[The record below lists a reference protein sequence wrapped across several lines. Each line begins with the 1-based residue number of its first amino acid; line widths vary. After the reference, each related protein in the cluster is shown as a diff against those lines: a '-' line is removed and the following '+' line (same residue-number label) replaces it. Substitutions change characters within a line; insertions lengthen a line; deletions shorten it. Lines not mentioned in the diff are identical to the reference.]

1 MKIIKS
7 IAELKGELN
16 ANKGSLG
23 LVPTMGALHM
33 GHQSLFK
40 KAREDNDFLA
50 ISLFVN
56 PSQFGPDE
64 DFDEYPRNINK
75 DLDILNSDNV
85 DLVFMPDIQEMYPSG
100 FLTNVVVDK
109 LADVY
114 EGLYRN
120 GHFNGVSTVVT
131 KLFNVFK
138 PDRAYFGAKDAQQCA
153 IIKRLNIDLNLGVDV
168 VICPTIREDSGLA
181 LSSRNVYL
189 NIDQMEAGLFISRG
203 LFKSKELFDFG
214 EKNIIN
220 LCKVTRNI
228 IESNSLCR
236 IDYLDIVNCETF
248 DLQTNLDQNSIMIV
262 AVRIGNIRLIDNI
275 EIK

>member
-7 IAELKGELN
+7 IAELKDELN

-23 LVPTMGALHM
+23 LVPTMGALHI

-64 DFDEYPRNINK
+64 DFDKYPRNINK

-100 FLTNVVVDK
+100 FLTNVVIDK

-114 EGLYRN
+114 EGLHRK

-168 VICPTIREDSGLA
+168 IICPTVREDSGLA
-181 LSSRNVYL
+181 LSSRNGYL
-189 NIDQMEAGLFISRG
+189 NIDQMEAGLLISRG
-203 LFKSKELFDFG
+203 LFKSKELFDSG
-214 EKNIIN
+214 EKNIVN
-220 LCKVTRNI
+220 LCKVARNI
-228 IESNSLCR
+228 IESNSLCQ

-248 DLQTNLDQNSIMIV
+248 DIQTDLDQNSIMIV
-262 AVRIGNIRLIDNI
+262 AVRIRNIRLIDNI